1 MSDIKRLKELY
12 KLLRKVDEKMMSLR
26 DKATD
31 DKALADAMAVC
42 RLANLSMVSFIRG
55 LINDRED

>member
-12 KLLRKVDEKMMSLR
+12 KLLRKVDQKMMSLR

-31 DKALADAMAVC
+31 DKMLADAMDVC
-42 RLANLSMVSFIRG
+42 RLANSSIVIFTKS
-55 LINDRED
+55 LISNRED